1 MAKFRRG
8 FSHAKEEVKRME
20 KERASWG
27 KKLYEFYLSADGD
40 EADVV
45 FLNEEPVE
53 CFVHNRVARRGGKEF
68 FDTVVCTRD
77 ADCPDCENGEKA
89 TYKGA
94 FLVIDTRPYE
104 GKDAS
109 GKKKTVPY
117 TLRFY
122 LPGVRV
128 VTALERI
135 SSKYGL
141 LNREVNISRSGKGP
155 QTSYHIERSD
165 NIWDLDVE
173 EMHELMRSD
182 EVKKL
187 YKGDPEDIYDIIYQ
201 QLDLLLSNSEGDAE
215 KDEEE
220 DSRGNIVKRGG
231 AKKFGSSRSKTE
243 DETEGEEE
251 DDGGGIIAKTRKRL
265 SVKKKVVD
273 EEAFDEID
281 EDDDLP
287 F

>member
-8 FSHAKEEVKRME
+8 FSHAKEEAKRME

-27 KKLYEFYLSADGD
+27 KKLYEFYLSNDGD

-53 CFVHNRVARRGGKEF
+53 CFVHNRIVRRNGKEF

-94 FLVIDTRPYE
+94 FLVIDLRPYE
-104 GKDAS
+104 GKDS
-109 GKKKTVPY
+109 NGKKKTVPY

-122 LPGVRV
+122 LPGIRV
-128 VTALERI
+128 VSSLERV

-141 LNREVNISRSGKGP
+141 LNRVVNIARSGKST
-155 QTSYHIERSD
+155 QTTYHIERSD
-165 NIWDLDVE
+165 EIWELDVE

-187 YKGDPEDIYDIIYQ
+187 YKGDPEDIYDIIEQ
-201 QLDLLLSNSEGDAE
+201 QLDLRLSTYEEDSEKE
-215 KDEEE
+215 DEEE
-220 DSRGNIVKRGG
+220 DDSRSNIVKRSG
-231 AKKFGSSRSKTE
+231 ARKFGSSRNKTE
-243 DETEGEEE
+243 DDYADEKE
-251 DDGGGIIAKTRKRL
+251 DDNSGGIIARARKRML
-265 SVKKKVVD
+265 AKKK
-273 EEAFDEID
+273 
-281 EDDDLP
+281 
-287 F
+287 